1 MYSHPSVRLSPHV
14 SWNWSGAFQAMYATF
29 IDNLR
34 LYLNDEPLL
43 SVVNPADGY

>member
-1 MYSHPSVRLSPHV
+1 
-14 SWNWSGAFQAMYATF
+14 MYATF